1 MCVQGCRQGGCRES
15 VMLIVEGHFYAFS
28 LSFKEWRANNNNN
41 NLAEWMTNLLGKVNF
56 SFPLQLHF
64 FLLLHNES
72 ELTINTFSH
81 CLLRRFYL
89 FALLFFFDYQ
99 PFPPSPLLL
108 TPASVSR
115 AVHASVP
122 RKHHSFTSSTQSSWR
137 PLLRSCALEKGKG
150 LPWGAAC
157 AGSCFHSWNKVYE
170 SPIKK
175 NM

>member
-1 MCVQGCRQGGCRES
+1 
-15 VMLIVEGHFYAFS
+15 
-28 LSFKEWRANNNNN
+28 
-41 NLAEWMTNLLGKVNF
+41 MTNLLCKVNF

-81 CLLRRFYL
+81 CLLRRVYL
-89 FALLFFFDYQ
+89 FAIFFFFDYQ
-99 PFPPSPLLL
+99 PFPPPLLL
-108 TPASVSR
+108 TPASISG

-137 PLLRSCALEKGKG
+137 PLLCSCALEKGKG

-175 NM
+175 NT